1 MSMRIIVA
9 PGAFKNSLT
18 VGEAAQAIARGL
30 EQSGLDAGLELLP
43 VADGGNGTL
52 DAMLAGGGERRSE
65 LVQGPLGAMVE
76 AEWGLLPDGR
86 TAVVEM
92 ALASGMELLAA
103 DELDPLRASTYGTGQ
118 LLQAALAAGATRII
132 LGLGGS
138 ATVDG
143 GAGCLQALGVRLLD
157 AQGRQVGPGGGQLG
171 GVAQVDARGL
181 DARWGRS
188 ELLLASDVDNPALGE
203 LGAAAVFGP
212 QKGADA
218 QQVDPLERQL
228 RHFFSVICE
237 QTGRDVRE
245 VPGGGAAGAFAA
257 GMMAFL
263 DARIQPGI
271 ELVLAQSGFAQRLAG
286 ADLVITG
293 EGQMDEQ
300 TIHGKG
306 PVGVARLAR
315 EQGVPVVALVGG
327 LAVHDAALHEAGMQ
341 AVLPVTPRPMTLE
354 EALADAPQLLERA
367 ALRLGRLLQIHR
379 PGDNLAGGR
388 CRGSR

>member
-18 VGEAAQAIARGL
+18 AQQAAAAIARGL
-30 EQSGLDAGLELLP
+30 QQSGLDASLVLAP

-52 DAMLAGGGERRSE
+52 DAMLAAGGERRS
-65 LVQGPLGAMVE
+65 LAVRGPLGAMLQ

-86 TAVVEM
+86 TAVIEM
-92 ALASGMELLAA
+92 ALASGMELLAQ
-103 DELDPLRASTYGTGQ
+103 DELDPLRASTFGTGQ
-118 LLQAALAAGATRII
+118 LLAAALAAGATRII

-143 GAGCLQALGVRLLD
+143 GAGCLQALGVQLLD
-157 AQGRQVGPGGGQLG
+157 AQGEQVAPGGAQLG
-171 GVAQVDARGL
+171 RIARVDASGL
-181 DARWGRS
+181 DPRWQQV

-203 LGAAAVFGP
+203 QGAAAVFGP

-218 QQVDPLERQL
+218 QQVALLEAQL
-228 RHFFSVICE
+228 SHFFTLIHE
-237 QTGRDVRE
+237 QTGRDVRQL
-245 VPGGGAAGAFAA
+245 PGGGAAGAFAA
-257 GMMAFL
+257 GLMAFL
-263 DARIQPGI
+263 ETRLQPGI
-271 ELVLAQSGFAQRLAG
+271 ELVLAHSGFAQALAG

-306 PVGVARLAR
+306 PIGVARLALER
-315 EQGVPVVALVGG
+315 NVPTVALVGG
-327 LAVHDAALHEAGMQ
+327 LAVHDAQLHAAGMQ
-341 AVLPVTPRPMTLE
+341 AVLSLTPRPMSLA

-367 ALRLGRLLQIHR
+367 ALRLGRILQVAR
-379 PGDNLAGGR
+379 
-388 CRGSR
+388 

>member
-18 VGEAAQAIARGL
+18 AQAATEAIARGL
-30 EQSGLDAGLELLP
+30 QQSGLDASLVLAP

-52 DAMLAGGGERRSE
+52 DALLATGGERRS
-65 LVQGPLGAMVE
+65 LRVSGPLGAPVQ

-92 ALASGMELLAA
+92 ALASGMELLANDA
-103 DELDPLRASTYGTGQ
+103 LDPLRASTFGTGQ
-118 LLQAALAAGATRII
+118 LLAAALEAGARRII

-143 GAGCLQALGVRLLD
+143 GAGCLQALGVGLLD
-157 AQGRQVGPGGGQLG
+157 AQGEQVGPGGAQLG
-171 GVAQVDARGL
+171 RIVRVDASGL
-181 DARWGRS
+181 DPRWQQT

-203 LGAAAVFGP
+203 QGAAAVFGP

-218 QQVDPLERQL
+218 QQVALLEGQL
-228 RHFFSVICE
+228 THFFTLIHE
-237 QTGRDVRE
+237 QTGRDVRQAS
-245 VPGGGAAGAFAA
+245 GGGAAGAFAA

-263 DARIQPGI
+263 DAQVQPGI
-271 ELVLAQSGFAQRLAG
+271 ELVLAHSGFAQALAG

-306 PVGVARLAR
+306 PIGVARLALER
-315 EQGVPVVALVGG
+315 DVPTVALVGG
-327 LAVHDAALHEAGMQ
+327 LAVHDAHLHAAGMQ
-341 AVLPVTPRPMTLE
+341 AVLSLTPRPMSLA

-367 ALRLGRLLQIHR
+367 ALRLGRILQVAR
-379 PGDNLAGGR
+379 
-388 CRGSR
+388 

>member
-18 VGEAAQAIARGL
+18 AQAATEAIARGL
-30 EQSGLDAGLELLP
+30 QQSGLDASLALAP

-52 DAMLAGGGERRSE
+52 DAMLAAGGERRILS
-65 LVQGPLGAMVE
+65 VAGPLGAMVQ

-86 TAVVEM
+86 TAVIEM
-92 ALASGMELLAA
+92 ALASGMELLAQ

-118 LLQAALAAGATRII
+118 LLAAALAAGATRII

-143 GAGCLQALGVRLLD
+143 GAGCLQALGVQLLD
-157 AQGRQVGPGGGQLG
+157 AQGEQVAPGGAQLG
-171 GVAQVDARGL
+171 RIARVDASGL
-181 DARWGRS
+181 DPRWQQV

-203 LGAAAVFGP
+203 QGAAAVFGP

-218 QQVDPLERQL
+218 QQVALLEGQL
-228 RHFFSVICE
+228 THYFTLIHE
-237 QTGRDVRE
+237 QMGRDVRQAA
-245 VPGGGAAGAFAA
+245 GGGAAGAFAA

-263 DARIQPGI
+263 EARVQPGI
-271 ELVLAQSGFAQRLAG
+271 ELVLAHSGFAQALDG

-306 PVGVARLAR
+306 PIGVARLAR
-315 EQGVPVVALVGG
+315 EHDVPTVALVGG
-327 LAVHDAALHEAGMQ
+327 LAAHDAQLHAAGIQ
-341 AVLPVTPRPMTLE
+341 AVLSLTPRPMSLD
-354 EALADAPQLLERA
+354 EALADAAPLLERA
-367 ALRLGRLLQIHR
+367 ALRLGYLLQ
-379 PGDNLAGGR
+379 LAPAR
-388 CRGSR
+388 C

>member
-18 VGEAAQAIARGL
+18 AQQAAAAIASGL
-30 EQSGLDAGLELLP
+30 EQSGLGADLLLTP

-52 DAMLAGGGERRSE
+52 DAMLAGGGERRSR
-65 LVQGPLGAMVE
+65 VVSGPLGAPVQ
-76 AEWGLLPDGR
+76 ADWGLLPDGE

-92 ALASGMELLAA
+92 ALASGMELLKAE
-103 DELDPLRASTYGTGQ
+103 ELDPLRASTVGTGQ
-118 LLQAALAAGATRII
+118 LLAAALDAGATRVI

-143 GAGCLQALGVRLLD
+143 GAGCLQALGVQLLD
-157 AQGRQVGPGGGQLG
+157 ARGEAIGPGGAQL
-171 GVAQVDARGL
+171 AQVRRVDAGGL
-181 DARWGRS
+181 DPRWQDVS
-188 ELLLASDVDNPALGE
+188 LLLASDVDNPTLGE
-203 LGAAAVFGP
+203 QGAAAVFGP

-218 QQVDPLERQL
+218 QQVDLLERQL
-228 RHFFSVICE
+228 SHFFTVIYE
-237 QTGRDVRE
+237 QTGRDLRQT
-245 VPGGGAAGAFAA
+245 PGGGAAGAFAA

-263 DARIQPGI
+263 DAELQPGI
-271 ELVLAQSGFAQRLAG
+271 ELVLAHSGFGDALAD

-306 PVGVARLAR
+306 PIGVARMAR
-315 EQGVPVVALVGG
+315 TRGVPTVALVGG
-327 LAVHDAALHEAGMQ
+327 LAVHDAQLHAAGMQ
-341 AVLPVTPRPMTLE
+341 AVLPITPRPMPLA

-367 ALRLGRLLQIHR
+367 ALRLGYLLRMR
-379 PGDNLAGGR
+379 PG
-388 CRGSR
+388 